1 MTTDN
6 KDFNVQNGIDVN
18 GPATLGSTM
27 VINSTPISIDSQTN
41 RLKVNVN
48 NEWLELALLSDVP
61 QQVVNN
67 IEVQYDGN

>member
-6 KDFNVQNGIDVN
+6 KDFNVKNGIDVN

-61 QQVVNN
+61 QQVVND

>member
-1 MTTDN
+1 VTTDN

>member
-1 MTTDN
+1 VTTNN
-6 KDFNVQNGIDVN
+6 KDFDVQNGLDVN

-27 VINSTPISIDSQTN
+27 VIDSTPISIDSQTN

-48 NEWLELALLSDVP
+48 NTWLELAMLSDIP
-61 QQVVNN
+61 QAVVNN